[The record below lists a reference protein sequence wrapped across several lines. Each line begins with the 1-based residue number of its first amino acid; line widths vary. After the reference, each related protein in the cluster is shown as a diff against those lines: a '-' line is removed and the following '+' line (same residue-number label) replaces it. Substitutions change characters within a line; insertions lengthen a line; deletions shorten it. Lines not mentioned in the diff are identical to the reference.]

1 MTIPIAIETGDVAQD
16 FPSLLLTTLLLFLLP
31 IFLIRSFLLEVSTLP
46 QRKECEC
53 KEDKGY
59 KGLGLS

>member
-1 MTIPIAIETGDVAQD
+1 MTLPIAIKTSDAAQD
-16 FPSLLLTTLLLFLLP
+16 FPSLLLTTLLLFFLP

-46 QRKECEC
+46 QRKECEY